1 MTVGRFM
8 LKLFRDYAFH
18 QVMVENYNP
27 HVRYG
32 AALALGIAAGN
43 NAALRELRHV
53 LLPPLGGGLQPA
65 QHGGRGHGLR
75 AAAVVVRI
83 QHHGRAHCRHEGP
96 LLRAQL
102 RARIDRAGAFLL
114 QIHRHP

>member
-1 MTVGRFM
+1 M

-65 QHGGRGHGLR
+65 QHGGVDMGS
-75 AAAVVVRI
+75 V
-83 QHHGRAHCRHEGP
+83 
-96 LLRAQL
+96 LL
-102 RARIDRAGAFLL
+102 
-114 QIHRHP
+114 P